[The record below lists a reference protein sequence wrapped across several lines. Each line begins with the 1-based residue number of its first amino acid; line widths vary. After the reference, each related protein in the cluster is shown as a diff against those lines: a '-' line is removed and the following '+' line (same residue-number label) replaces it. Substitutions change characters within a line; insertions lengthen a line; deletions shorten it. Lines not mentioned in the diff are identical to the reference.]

1 MDGLL
6 IALIG
11 VSVTAPARPRR
22 MAAGI
27 LLDLL
32 QSTGSSAHPKA
43 VETVEA
49 EAGGLVADEMRL
61 LIEEYGLAGELDRP
75 H

>member
-1 MDGLL
+1 
-6 IALIG
+6 
-11 VSVTAPARPRR
+11 

-27 LLDLL
+27 LLELL
-32 QSTGSSAHPKA
+32 QSRGSSTLPKT
-43 VETVEA
+43 VESAEA
-49 EAGGLVADEMRL
+49 EAGGLVADEMRM

>member
-1 MDGLL
+1 VDGLL

-22 MAAGI
+22 LAAGI
-27 LLDLL
+27 LLEML
-32 QSTGSSAHPKA
+32 QSRGSSALPKTIESA
-43 VETVEA
+43 EA
-49 EAGGLVADEMRL
+49 EAGGPIAEEMRV